1 MKRLYFLIALMFSAS
16 LTWGHGAP
24 PPKWAKAGVVIL
36 SKYCDSLGV
45 VDTLASP
52 DDTTWFLTGGVI
64 IPDSLWVRSIFV
76 GDTSTGDSDYYVYF
90 ATDGDYTTRSLSW
103 NDGNSSFYLSGHI
116 VATNSGSVKAHGMLE
131 TNINGGSQY
140 GYVTFFNEGAATTDW
155 LRLDTTANG
164 FQLSK
169 PLYYSTAYNDN
180 NRFIIGD
187 TCVDNLIADEI
198 GSQNAIYGELYV
210 DDAAY
215 DTTLVGTAGTYY
227 IVEGLN
233 DTVQTGDTAGV
244 VAIPDSGR
252 LVIQTTGMYH
262 VWALGSFEHSD
273 GTSATV
279 ELALFKNDNGTP
291 AKQNDLE
298 IHHQLTDNDV
308 RTMGFSGLISLTAD
322 DTLDLRITST
332 ENSDR
337 VDSRVLNFGVAMVK
351 SYGQDSWHWRN
362 DSLFAV
368 DPDGDT
374 IMVIFD
380 DDAGNVRWRGAT
392 EDQSLGI
399 VVDTVGVF
407 YIGMAGDVIDD
418 FSANF
423 SGLTVS
429 SGDLTVAALDSS
441 HIDDNDVAEDDLKI
455 ANAPT
460 DEYVVTWEAD
470 EGTGGQMKWEER
482 SGSGLTYWTEADDN
496 DTSVFTATG
505 PNTTVGFNDQLTMQ
519 GNSITGVDAFTA
531 SGTIEGGTLTEGG
544 VAVHNNDEMDGSAE
558 LLAIVDDETGS
569 AAGTPLLVFN
579 YGPTFNH
586 KITADS
592 ITADSIEAEQVLATA
607 QMRAECDLHTEG
619 NLYVNKDSTDA
630 DAVIYFGDNDEVTSM
645 HWDDA
650 NDVWEFSDGLN
661 LITGNFTVTSGNIV
675 VSGTVDGVD
684 VGALNTAL
692 ANDTASYVTNDEMDA
707 GSELLVIY
715 DDETGTGV
723 PVFNIAPN
731 FTGVPTFDS
740 AQFDGNVDVD
750 SMDINGVL
758 DVTGN
763 IAAGGTVDGV
773 DVAALNT
780 DVAADSSSWNATA
793 DALGT
798 AIDSTEIDFTTMDE
812 WVSDQILEVLDGGTQ
827 TGITVTPEDGTND
840 MDFVVAVATGEITDQ
855 TITKD
860 DIDTTASD
868 FVFDDAYRG
877 TSDVA
882 DSAYTTKKYVDDAA
896 GGLTE
901 QSVKGDHVD
910 STAENFVFD
919 GAYHVTSATSDSAYI
934 TIETLEDTAALRLLL
949 AGGEMSGNITMAGA
963 ETVDGVDISA
973 LNTALATDTANYVQ
987 NDEMDA
993 SSELLVIMDDETGSA
1008 AGSPLLVF
1016 NYGPTFNHKI
1026 TADSIT
1032 ADSIE
1037 AEQVLATAQMR
1048 DECDLHA
1055 EGNVYVNKDSTDA
1068 DAAIYFGDNDEVT
1081 SVHWDDANDRFEFSD
1096 AIDITGNITVS
1107 GTVDAVDVGV
1117 LGGRF
1122 DTNYAQITLAT
1133 VLGSIDAGG
1142 ATSLEI
1148 PAVDNPT
1155 TDAEG
1160 EIAWDANDDAVEVY
1174 SGDEAES
1181 ALIPMYQCKDA
1192 LIFAPDGVDDE
1203 IAFFH
1208 VDALLYPHGIEID
1221 QVSITL
1227 NADAAYS
1234 MVFEEWSGDAPSAEN
1249 DISTVTTA
1257 SDDAYA
1263 EETPDTD
1270 AAIDADDYIYLHVPS
1285 TDVDWVHVQI
1295 IFHVV
1300 AGN

>member
-407 YIGMAGDVIDD
+407 YISMAGDIIDD

-544 VAVHNNDEMDGSAE
+544 VAVHNNDEMD
-558 LLAIVDDETGS
+558 
-569 AAGTPLLVFN
+569 
-579 YGPTFNH
+579 
-586 KITADS
+586 
-592 ITADSIEAEQVLATA
+592 
-607 QMRAECDLHTEG
+607 
-619 NLYVNKDSTDA
+619 
-630 DAVIYFGDNDEVTSM
+630 
-645 HWDDA
+645 
-650 NDVWEFSDGLN
+650 
-661 LITGNFTVTSGNIV
+661 
-675 VSGTVDGVD
+675 
-684 VGALNTAL
+684 
-692 ANDTASYVTNDEMDA
+692 A
-707 GSELLVIY
+707 GSELLAIY

-1048 DECDLHA
+1048 AECDLHA